1 MVRTMSIFGTA
12 SLLCGCVSLAAGQS
26 VSKPD
31 PHIRMFDP
39 QLTAALT
46 LGTRMSP
53 TLDRLV
59 EEIEHSDLIV
69 YVMFE
74 RARQRAVAAH
84 VGFMT
89 AAGGRRYVHVALD
102 PALQGPNLIGML
114 AHELQHAAEIA
125 RAPSVVD
132 ERSLAALY
140 LRIGVDCARNWLER
154 RFDSAAAIEVGAR
167 VTRDA
172 RDGFRQLAGT
182 GVGSGAGTGCND
194 VCR

>member
-1 MVRTMSIFGTA
+1 
-12 SLLCGCVSLAAGQS
+12 
-26 VSKPD
+26 VSKHD
-31 PHIRMFDP
+31 GEIGMVNAELR
-39 QLTAALT
+39 AALT
-46 LGTRMSP
+46 VGTRVSP

-125 RAPSVVD
+125 RAPAGGG
-132 ERSLAALY
+132 ERALAAPAP
-140 LRIGVDCARNWLER
+140 RI
-154 RFDSAAAIEVGAR
+154 
-167 VTRDA
+167 
-172 RDGFRQLAGT
+172 
-182 GVGSGAGTGCND
+182 
-194 VCR
+194 